1 MNRSQTKCL
10 LASSGGHVLL
20 FLIFAFGSAFLARK
34 PDPDSLPKLK
44 FVPSILIDEMLAGG
58 GGNPKLPQDDSEA
71 AAGSS
76 PAVVTPPPPPPV
88 ATPVAPPS
96 DPVVTPPPVDP
107 VEPPKAEKPEK
118 VEKIE
123 TPVPVKPRPS
133 PTKRTEPKPVV
144 KADKPKVE
152 TETAEPSKT
161 PVKKPQ
167 PDIDLSRVVTRN
179 NEDAKRKQREAE
191 KRAQEEADRRA
202 QEEAFNRAKAAQ
214 EQRNAAIQSSLQ
226 SLGTGFSTDKGVK
239 IDVGGPGG
247 AAYGNYA
254 LVVKKRY
261 ESAWRISSTLNEDD
275 KTAEISVTILRNGTV
290 LNARVTRRSGLSA
303 MDRSI
308 ENLIRDVK
316 QLPPFPES
324 ARDEQRTFVIEFNL
338 QAKRRS
344 G

>member
-58 GGNPKLPQDDSEA
+58 GGNPRLPQDDSEA

-167 PDIDLSRVVTRN
+167 PDIDLGKVVTRN

-202 QEEAFNRAKAAQ
+202 QEEAFNRAKAAK

-226 SLGTGFSTDKGVK
+226 SLGTGFSTDKGVSVE
-239 IDVGGPGG
+239 VGGPGG
-247 AAYGNYA
+247 AAYANYDRY
-254 LVVKKRY
+254 VVSAY
-261 ESAWRISSTLNEDD
+261 DSAWIISPSLGDGD
-275 KTAEISVTILRNGTV
+275 VSAEVSVTVLKSGEILSARITRHSGMVALDKSVDT
-290 LNARVTRRSGLSA
+290 AIKRVTRLR
-303 MDRSI
+303 
-308 ENLIRDVK
+308 
-316 QLPPFPES
+316 PFPENS
-324 ARDEQRTFVIEFNL
+324 REEQRTIRIRFNL
-338 QAKRRS
+338 KAKRSS